1 MTFQLTIGHI
11 VIRAV
16 FILTFCFD
24 IFVEPSMSIPF
35 TRMVY
40 VCTSRVTILFRPTVI
55 YSHHQV
61 PVDYDSDRALLS
73 NNLPSYVIVIVI
85 IS

>member
-1 MTFQLTIGHI
+1 M
-11 VIRAV
+11 
-16 FILTFCFD
+16 
-24 IFVEPSMSIPF
+24 
-35 TRMVY
+35 
-40 VCTSRVTILFRPTVI
+40 FRPTVI